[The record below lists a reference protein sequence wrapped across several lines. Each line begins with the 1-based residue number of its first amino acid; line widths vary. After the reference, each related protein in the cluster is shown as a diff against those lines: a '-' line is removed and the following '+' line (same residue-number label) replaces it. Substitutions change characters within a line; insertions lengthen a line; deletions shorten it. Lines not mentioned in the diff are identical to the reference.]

1 MMLLFPI
8 GFLEVTFVDVAEILL
23 VGYLLYQLY
32 KLMRGSVAIRI
43 FIGIIS
49 IYLLYLIVKATG
61 MELLTGILGQFIDVG
76 VIAAIVVFQQ
86 EIRKFLMVIGKSTFF
101 NNDFFLR
108 SLLRRNANLTNL
120 NLQPVL
126 EAAKAMSGTN
136 TGGLIVFA
144 KSSELKFYAE
154 SGDILDAKLSK
165 RLLLSI
171 FYKNSPLHDGAV
183 IIYNNQVKA
192 ARCILP
198 VTENT
203 EVPAS
208 LGLRHRA
215 ALGMSEATDSVVLI
229 ISEETGQMSLAFN
242 GRLEHNL
249 SITELRDKIN
259 HYLNED
265 VDEEEVVPET
275 TPEEDSPI
283 LHTPA

>member
-1 MMLLFPI
+1 MLLFAI
-8 GFLEVTFVDVAEILL
+8 GFLEVTFIDVAEILL

-43 FIGIIS
+43 FIGILS

-76 VIAAIVVFQQ
+76 VIAAIVVFQP
-86 EIRKFLMVIGKSTFF
+86 ELRKFLMVIGKSTFF

-154 SGDILDAKLSK
+154 SGDILEAKLSK

-249 SITELRDKIN
+249 SITELRDKIT
-259 HYLNED
+259 HYLNE
-265 VDEEEVVPET
+265 VVEEEEVVEEIK
-275 TPEEDSPI
+275 PEEGPI
-283 LHTPA
+283 VHTTA

>member
-1 MMLLFPI
+1 MLLFPI